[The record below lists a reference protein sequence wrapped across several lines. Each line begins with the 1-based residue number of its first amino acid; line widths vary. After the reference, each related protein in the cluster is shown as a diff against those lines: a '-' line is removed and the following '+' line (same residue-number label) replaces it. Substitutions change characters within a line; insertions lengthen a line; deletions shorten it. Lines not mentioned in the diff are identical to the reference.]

1 MRIFASLFLGLLVL
15 NSPSNASCFCCD
27 GDGFDSEQ
35 SSPQK
40 LPSPKKKKASSKE
53 EVVVFGNGAE
63 EGFVVATID
72 KNGVTYFSAP
82 PNIMSI
88 LRMKLWKK

>member
-15 NSPSNASCFCCD
+15 NSPSNASCFCCEDD
-27 GDGFDSEQ
+27 GSDSEQ

-40 LPSPKKKKASSKE
+40 RPSPKKKKPSFKE
-53 EVVVFGNGAE
+53 EAVILGNGGE
-63 EGFVVATID
+63 EGFVVMRVD
-72 KNGVTYFSAP
+72 ENGVTHFSAP

-88 LRMKLWKK
+88 LGMKLWKK